1 MMSTSTPS
9 AGKAPTQ
16 SGGGHS
22 INSSGLVQP
31 RQEVPDLQP
40 VAQPCIGVGL
50 PNANGKAAVPHEV
63 RRKIPDPWVLI
74 QIFLNRF
81 PGYVVD
87 RAAIQS
93 PVLNNEASI
102 SAREC
107 VVVPIHGLQLVGL
120 NVG

>member
-1 MMSTSTPS
+1 MALTRSCGS
-9 AGKAPTQ
+9 
-16 SGGGHS
+16 HS
-22 INSSGLVQP
+22 INSSGLAQP

-40 VAQPCIGVGL
+40 VAQPGIGVDL
-50 PNANGKAAVPHEV
+50 PYINRQAIVPYEV
-63 RRKIPDPWVLI
+63 RRKIPYPWVLV
-74 QIFLNRF
+74 QITLDRF

-87 RAAIQS
+87 RAATQS

>member
-1 MMSTSTPS
+1 M
-9 AGKAPTQ
+9 APTQ

-22 INSSGLVQP
+22 INSSGLAQP

-50 PNANGKAAVPHEV
+50 PNANGKAAVPYEV
-63 RRKIPDPWVLI
+63 RRKIPDPWMLV
-74 QIFLNRF
+74 QITLNRF